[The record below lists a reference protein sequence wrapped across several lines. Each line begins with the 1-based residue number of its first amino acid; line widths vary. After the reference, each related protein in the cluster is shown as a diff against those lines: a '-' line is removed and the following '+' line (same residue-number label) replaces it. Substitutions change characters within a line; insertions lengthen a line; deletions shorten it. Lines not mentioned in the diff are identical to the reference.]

1 MGETPDASLPQR
13 RFPHQTSRR
22 RDAARTMN
30 LRAHRC
36 DEDLITHNARG
47 GASIMAENEGN
58 MGDAFGGL
66 VLLAFDLLDS
76 EIAKSPER
84 IIQTFKNPALL
95 KAAENALLGF
105 AKSRG
110 PTASSQLTTEEISK
124 LQSSVIDGVKTAA
137 TDAYLK
143 QIKDSSKFKAL
154 EKQLK
159 NFEDAAKSSAIGVWV
174 DSNKSILYVV
184 GAALTVGAGVALYI
198 TKPSGTLYGM
208 GIRELEKLKFEVL
221 KVGSLKSVQ
230 ATIGVGNII
239 FDPTAERYGGKV
251 TGSIAWEQIKIDLSL
266 QVVTANLKAPEVT
279 SEVGVKYGVISLNAT
294 NKVDLT
300 KPKVDLTLRLSAN
313 KDRFGLSVAANIKD
327 DNVTGSASASYKINE
342 SLKLGVDLSRK
353 NRPDMGNQSEN
364 LIMFELKG
372 TFP

>member
-1 MGETPDASLPQR
+1 
-13 RFPHQTSRR
+13 
-22 RDAARTMN
+22 
-30 LRAHRC
+30 
-36 DEDLITHNARG
+36 
-47 GASIMAENEGN
+47 MAENGGN
-58 MGDAFGGL
+58 MGEAFGGL

-76 EIAKSPER
+76 EIARSPER
-84 IIQTFKNPALL
+84 LIQTFKNPTLL
-95 KAAENALLGF
+95 KAAENAVLNF
-105 AKSRG
+105 AKSRN
-110 PTASSQLTTEEISK
+110 PTASSQLTTEEIGK

-137 TDAYLK
+137 TEAYLK

-174 DSNKSILYVV
+174 DHNKGILYVV
-184 GAALTVGAGVALYI
+184 GAVLAVGSGVALYI

-208 GIRELEKLKFEVL
+208 GLHELEKLKFEVL
-221 KVGSLKSVQ
+221 KVGALKL
-230 ATIGVGNII
+230 GVGNII

-251 TGSIAWEQIKIDLSL
+251 TGKLEWEQLKIDLSL
-266 QVVTANLKAPEVT
+266 QIVTANAKAPEVT
-279 SEVGVKYGVISLNAT
+279 SEVGVKYGVINLTAT
-294 NKVDLT
+294 NKLDLT

-327 DNVTGSASASYKINE
+327 DNVTGSASASYKIAE

-353 NRPDMGNQSEN
+353 NRPDMGNQTEN
-364 LIMFELKG
+364 MIMFELKG

>member
-1 MGETPDASLPQR
+1 
-13 RFPHQTSRR
+13 
-22 RDAARTMN
+22 
-30 LRAHRC
+30 
-36 DEDLITHNARG
+36 
-47 GASIMAENEGN
+47 MADNEGN
-58 MGDAFGGL
+58 MGEAFGGL

-76 EIAKSPER
+76 EIARSPER
-84 IIQTFKNPALL
+84 LIQTFKNPMLL
-95 KAAENALLGF
+95 KAAENAVLNF
-105 AKSRG
+105 AKSRS

-143 QIKDSSKFKAL
+143 QIKESSKFKAL

-174 DSNKSILYVV
+174 DHNKGILYVV
-184 GAALTVGAGVALYI
+184 GAMLAVGAGVALYI
-198 TKPSGTLYGM
+198 TKPSGTIYGM

-221 KVGSLKSVQ
+221 KVGALKLS
-230 ATIGVGNII
+230 VGNIL

-251 TGSIAWEQIKIDLSL
+251 TGKLEWEQLKIDLSL
-266 QVVTANLKAPEVT
+266 QIVTANLKAPEIT
-279 SEVGVKYGVISLNAT
+279 SEVGVKYGVISLTAT

-300 KPKVDLTLRLSAN
+300 KPKVDLTLKLSAN

-327 DNVTGSASASYKINE
+327 DNVTGSASASYQIAE
-342 SLKLGVDLSRK
+342 SLKLGVDLSRR

-364 LIMFELKG
+364 MIMFELKG

>member
-1 MGETPDASLPQR
+1 
-13 RFPHQTSRR
+13 
-22 RDAARTMN
+22 
-30 LRAHRC
+30 
-36 DEDLITHNARG
+36 
-47 GASIMAENEGN
+47 MADNEGN
-58 MGDAFGGL
+58 MGEAFGGL

-76 EIAKSPER
+76 EIARSPER
-84 IIQTFKNPALL
+84 LIQTFKNPMLL
-95 KAAENALLGF
+95 KAAENAVLNF
-105 AKSRG
+105 AKSRS
-110 PTASSQLTTEEISK
+110 PTASSQLTTEEIGK
-124 LQSSVIDGVKTAA
+124 LQSSLIDGVKTAA

-174 DSNKSILYVV
+174 DHNKGILYVV
-184 GAALTVGAGVALYI
+184 GAVLAVGAGVALYI

-221 KVGSLKSVQ
+221 KVGALKL
-230 ATIGVGNII
+230 GVGNII

-251 TGSIAWEQIKIDLSL
+251 TGKLEWEQLKIDLSL
-266 QVVTANLKAPEVT
+266 QIVTANLKAPEIT
-279 SEVGVKYGVISLNAT
+279 SEVGVKYGVISLTAA
-294 NKVDLT
+294 NKLDLT
-300 KPKVDLTLRLSAN
+300 KPKVDLTLKLSAT

-327 DNVTGSASASYKINE
+327 DNVTGSASASYQIAE

-353 NRPDMGNQSEN
+353 NRPDRGNQSEN
-364 LIMFELKG
+364 MIMFELKG

>member
-1 MGETPDASLPQR
+1 
-13 RFPHQTSRR
+13 
-22 RDAARTMN
+22 
-30 LRAHRC
+30 
-36 DEDLITHNARG
+36 
-47 GASIMAENEGN
+47 MAENEGN
-58 MGDAFGGL
+58 MGEAFGGL

-76 EIAKSPER
+76 EIARSPER

-95 KAAENALLGF
+95 KAAENAVLSF
-105 AKSRG
+105 AKSRS
-110 PTASSQLTTEEISK
+110 PTASSQLTTEEIGK
-124 LQSSVIDGVKTAA
+124 LQSSIVNGVKTAA

-143 QIKDSSKFKAL
+143 QIKESSKFKAL

-174 DSNKSILYVV
+174 DHNKGILYVV
-184 GAALTVGAGVALYI
+184 GAVLAVGSGVALYI
-198 TKPSGTLYGM
+198 TKPSGTIYGM

-221 KVGSLKSVQ
+221 KVGALKL
-230 ATIGVGNII
+230 GVSGLI

-251 TGSIAWEQIKIDLSL
+251 TGKLEWEQLKIDLSL
-266 QVVTANLKAPEVT
+266 QIVTANLKAPEIT
-279 SEVGVKYGVISLNAT
+279 SEVGVKYGVISLTAT

-327 DNVTGSASASYKINE
+327 DNVTGSASASYKVAE

-353 NRPDMGNQSEN
+353 NRPDMGNQTEN
-364 LIMFELKG
+364 MIMFELKG

>member
-1 MGETPDASLPQR
+1 
-13 RFPHQTSRR
+13 
-22 RDAARTMN
+22 
-30 LRAHRC
+30 
-36 DEDLITHNARG
+36 
-47 GASIMAENEGN
+47 MAENDGN
-58 MGDAFGGL
+58 MTEAFGGL

-76 EIAKSPER
+76 EIARSPER
-84 IIQTFKNPALL
+84 LIQTFKNPALL
-95 KAAENALLGF
+95 KAAENAVLSF
-105 AKSRG
+105 AKSRS
-110 PTASSQLTTEEISK
+110 PTASSQLTTEEIGK
-124 LQSSVIDGVKTAA
+124 LQSSIVDGVKTAA

-174 DSNKSILYVV
+174 DHNKGILYVV
-184 GAALTVGAGVALYI
+184 GAVLAVGAGVALYI
-198 TKPSGTLYGM
+198 TKPSGTIYGM

-221 KVGSLKSVQ
+221 KVGTLKSGQV
-230 ATIGVGNII
+230 TVGLGNII

-251 TGSIAWEQIKIDLSL
+251 TGKIAWEQLKIDLSL
-266 QVVTANLKAPEVT
+266 QIVTANAKAPEVT
-279 SEVGVKYGVISLNAT
+279 SEVGVKYGVISLTAA

-327 DNVTGSASASYKINE
+327 DNVTGSASASYKVAE

-353 NRPDMGNQSEN
+353 NRPDMGNQTEN
-364 LIMFELKG
+364 MIMFELKG

>member
-1 MGETPDASLPQR
+1 
-13 RFPHQTSRR
+13 
-22 RDAARTMN
+22 
-30 LRAHRC
+30 
-36 DEDLITHNARG
+36 
-47 GASIMAENEGN
+47 MAENEGN

-110 PTASSQLTTEEISK
+110 PTASSQLTTEEINK

-174 DSNKSILYVV
+174 DHNKGILYVV
-184 GAALTVGAGVALYI
+184 GAVLAVGAGVALYI

-221 KVGSLKSVQ
+221 KVGALKLSV
-230 ATIGVGNII
+230 GGLI

-251 TGSIAWEQIKIDLSL
+251 TGKLEWEQLKVDLSL
-266 QVVTANLKAPEVT
+266 QVVTANAKAPEVT
-279 SEVGVKYGVISLNAT
+279 SEVGLKYGVISLNAT
-294 NKVDLT
+294 NKLDLT
-300 KPKVDLTLRLSAN
+300 KPKVDLTLRLSAD

-327 DNVTGSASASYKINE
+327 DNVTGSASASYKIAE

>member
-1 MGETPDASLPQR
+1 
-13 RFPHQTSRR
+13 
-22 RDAARTMN
+22 
-30 LRAHRC
+30 
-36 DEDLITHNARG
+36 
-47 GASIMAENEGN
+47 MAENDGN
-58 MGDAFGGL
+58 MTEAFGGL

-76 EIAKSPER
+76 EIARSPER
-84 IIQTFKNPALL
+84 LIQTFKNPALI
-95 KAAENALLGF
+95 KAAENAVLNF
-105 AKSRG
+105 AKSRS
-110 PTASSQLTTEEISK
+110 PTASSQLTAEEIGK

-143 QIKDSSKFKAL
+143 QIKESSKFKAL

-174 DSNKSILYVV
+174 DHNKSILYVV

-198 TKPSGTLYGM
+198 TKPSGTIYGM

-221 KVGSLKSVQ
+221 KVGTLKSGQV
-230 ATIGVGNII
+230 TVGLGNIV

-251 TGSIAWEQIKIDLSL
+251 TGKIAWEQLKIDLSL
-266 QVVTANLKAPEVT
+266 QIVTANLKAPEIT
-279 SEVGVKYGVISLNAT
+279 SEVGVKYGVISLSAT
-294 NKVDLT
+294 NKADLT

-327 DNVTGSASASYKINE
+327 DNVTGSASASYKVAE

-353 NRPDMGNQSEN
+353 NRPDMGNQTEN
-364 LIMFELKG
+364 MIMFELKG